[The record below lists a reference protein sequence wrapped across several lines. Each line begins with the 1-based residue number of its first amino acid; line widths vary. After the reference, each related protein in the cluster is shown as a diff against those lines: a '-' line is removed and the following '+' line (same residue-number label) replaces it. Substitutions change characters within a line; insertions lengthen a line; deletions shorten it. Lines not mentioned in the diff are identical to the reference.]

1 VITIE
6 EEVKQIITLLSYPAG
21 YSLSL
26 NGEVTLTPIFG
37 TIEHWEVFWKEV
49 EDGVVLDYQKI
60 FFTLDEAALY
70 FVEKRR
76 YLCLG
81 VDFNQ
86 MYAAPDGDH

>member
-1 VITIE
+1 MITIE
-6 EEVKQIITLLSYPAG
+6 EEIKQIVTLLSYPAG

-26 NGEVTLTPIFG
+26 NGELTLSPIYG
-37 TIEHWEVFWKEV
+37 TIEHWEVFWEEI
-49 EDGVVLDYQKI
+49 EDSTALDYRKI
-60 FFTLDEAALY
+60 FFTLEEAVTF